1 MALKEYTCPHCG
13 GAVSFDTA
21 SQHLKCPYCET
32 EFDIDALDIHDET
45 NENMEPDDQEW
56 QQTPDDWYE
65 GENDHLRVYIC
76 RTCGGEIIGDE
87 NTAAKVCPYCGN
99 PVVMTGKLSGSLRPD
114 YVIPFKLDKQAAMN
128 AFANHL
134 QGKFLLPKVFKSENH
149 LEEILGTYVPFWL
162 FDTEAVAEGQYK
174 GTKVRT
180 WEDRDFIYTE
190 TSHFSIYR
198 SGNARFEHVPV
209 DGSSKMADDMM
220 ESLEPFD
227 FSQAVDFKTAYL
239 AGYLADKYDVTSDES
254 IDRANQRVRTTTEQ
268 ELMSTVRGYAS
279 VVPESTSIRYRNSR
293 AKYALYPV
301 WVLNTTWR
309 GELYTFAMNGQT
321 GKFVGDLPVD
331 KGKMGRTFFLTF
343 LLTAVIF
350 FLIAMIGTRL

>member
-13 GAVSFDTA
+13 GAVSFDSAT
-21 SQHLKCPYCET
+21 QHLKCPYCET
-32 EFDIDALDIHDET
+32 EFDIDALDAHDST
-45 NENMEPDDQEW
+45 NEQMAPDDQEW
-56 QQTPDDWYE
+56 QQTPDGWGD
-65 GENDHLRVYIC
+65 GEDEHLRVYIC
-76 RTCGGEIIGDE
+76 KTCGGEIIGDE

-128 AFANHL
+128 AFARHL
-134 QGKFLLPKVFKSENH
+134 QGKFLLPKVFTSENH
-149 LEEILGTYVPFWL
+149 LEEIQGTYVPFWL
-162 FDTEAVAEGQYK
+162 FDTEAVTEGQYK
-174 GTKVRT
+174 GTTVRT
-180 WEDRDFIYTE
+180 WQDRNFIYTE
-190 TSHFSIYR
+190 TSFYSVYR
-198 SGNARFEHVPV
+198 AGNALFEHVPV

-239 AGYLADKYDVTSDES
+239 AGYLADKYDVSADQS
-254 IDRANQRVRTTTEQ
+254 QARANQRVKTTAEQ
-268 ELMSTVRGYAS
+268 ELMRTVSGYAS
-279 VVPESTSIRYRNSR
+279 VVPERTSVRYKNSR

-301 WVLNTTWR
+301 WILNTRWR

-331 KGKMGRTFFLTF
+331 KGKMGRTFLLTF
-343 LLTAVIF
+343 VLTAAILFV
-350 FLIAMIGTRL
+350 LMMLGTRL